1 MHEPEPLHLNKN
13 LCRMDNVPA
22 AQVMRWA
29 VELDEGKKECGTAI
43 AVEAVAFDE
52 GDGKSIRRLAKWL
65 NQAAD
70 WLDAQPRKRR
80 RRCVS

>member
-1 MHEPEPLHLNKN
+1 MLEPEPLNLHRN
-13 LCRMDNVPA
+13 LCRLDDVPA
-22 AQVMRWA
+22 ARVLRWELVMDGR
-29 VELDEGKKECGTAI
+29 EECGTA
-43 AVEAVAFDE
+43 VEVASLAFDE
-52 GDGKSIRRLAKWL
+52 GDAKSIRRLAQWL